1 MVSERTARLA
11 EPSGIC
17 KKTWCKLK
25 SSRALPVFGSLCAL
39 LIAVSSDGQTQA
51 PATSLAS
58 ASTELGLSISSL
70 TAPIPVCIQV
80 RLTNV
85 SDHSVVVNGR
95 MAHTE
100 LSLIVKAE
108 SGEVLKWLPPL
119 PPSPLTSEDFVVLK
133 PSEDLVKEI
142 CNWTR
147 SLSSLL
153 SLGGYAIQARY
164 SNAEESPSDNAPETP
179 AWKGALLSNTLA
191 FSVDE
196 E

>member
-1 MVSERTARLA
+1 MQ
-11 EPSGIC
+11 
-17 KKTWCKLK
+17 KTWCKMKL
-25 SSRALPVFGSLCAL
+25 SRALPVLGVCAL
-39 LIAVSSDGQTQA
+39 LIAASSDGQTQT
-51 PATSLAS
+51 PATSSAA
-58 ASTELGLSISSL
+58 ASTGLELSISSL

-80 RLTNV
+80 KLTNV

-95 MAHTE
+95 MAHTA
-100 LSLIVKAE
+100 LSLIVKTE
-108 SGEVLKWLPPL
+108 RGEVLKWLPP
-119 PPSPLTSEDFVVLK
+119 PPPLTSEDFVVLK
-133 PSEDLVKEI
+133 PSEDLVREI

-153 SLGGYAIQARY
+153 SVGEYTIQARY
-164 SNAEESPSDNAPETP
+164 SNTEEAPSDNAPERP